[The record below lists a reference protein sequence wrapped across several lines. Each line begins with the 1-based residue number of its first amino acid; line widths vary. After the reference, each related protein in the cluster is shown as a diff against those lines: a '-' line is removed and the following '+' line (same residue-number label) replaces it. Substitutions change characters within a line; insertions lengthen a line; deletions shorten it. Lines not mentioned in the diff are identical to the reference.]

1 MKKGNYVLVED
12 PGGVCA
18 ILTERL
24 ERVKA
29 ANRRNSMFSLLL
41 AAGLLITAKAFAD
54 QKAKINELRKE
65 VKELKQMRG
74 D

>member
-24 ERVKA
+24 ERMKVS
-29 ANRRNSMFSLLL
+29 NRRNLIFSCLL
-41 AAGLLITAKAFAD
+41 AAGLLITTRVIAD
-54 QKAKINELRKE
+54 QKEKINGLRKD

>member
-18 ILTERL
+18 VLTERL

-29 ANRRNSMFSLLL
+29 ANRRNSVCSILL
-41 AAGLLITAKAFAD
+41 AAGLLIVTKALTD
-54 QKAKINELRKE
+54 QRTKISELRKD

>member
-24 ERVKA
+24 ERLKA
-29 ANRRNSMFSLLL
+29 SNRRNTVFSCLLAVGLL
-41 AAGLLITAKAFAD
+41 AAAKVMAD
-54 QKAKINELRKE
+54 QKEKINGLRKD
-65 VKELKQMRG
+65 VKELKRMRG

>member
-24 ERVKA
+24 ERAKA
-29 ANRRNSMFSLLL
+29 ANKRNLIFSILLS
-41 AAGLLITAKAFAD
+41 AGLAITVKVLAE
-54 QKAKINELRKE
+54 QKEKINDLRKD
-65 VKELKQMRG
+65 VKELKRMRG

>member
-24 ERVKA
+24 ERVES
-29 ANRRNSMFSLLL
+29 ANRRNGICSLLL
-41 AAGLLITAKAFAD
+41 AAGLLVTAKVITD
-54 QKAKINELRKE
+54 QREKINELRKD
-65 VKELKQMRG
+65 VKELKRMRG